1 MKIIRMKLE
10 GGTKFPKQYR
20 YNETSGQ
27 VEVTYDDGA
36 TWTPDPT
43 ADPRTSTA
51 LIQVKGAGSE
61 CDAATNITAFLQTN
75 IENVLGA
82 MADFG
87 TAGGI
92 VGALTSLLLTAF
104 FALGP
109 FGIIVTLFFAL
120 SAYLAE
126 LGSVAIQT
134 AFINGEWD
142 IVKCNIYCHVPAE
155 GKFTQDSLDLIQTK
169 MTETLNPTAA
179 GIVIAFMELMGPVG
193 MTNAAHTGAGGSDCG
208 DCACDNA
215 WCYEFDFTSWD
226 GGFTRLTAPN
236 VNGIYT
242 VGEGWKA
249 QYNSTGSITQ
259 LAITKAFNAQVT
271 KLELTYNVTRGQATE
286 TTPVALRTYSGATIV
301 QKQPVT
307 NGDGQLL
314 TYTGNISLTGIQI
327 LLVPGNLSGNGSNP
341 GGTGIAVKLRIEGT
355 GDNPFG
361 EENCV

>member
-20 YNETSGQ
+20 YNETSGE

-126 LGSVAIQT
+126 LGSAAIQT
-134 AFINGEWD
+134 AFAADEWD
-142 IVKCNIYCHVPAE
+142 TVKCQIYCRVPYE
-155 GKFTQDSLDLIQTK
+155 GKFSEADMSDIRAA
-169 MTETLNPTAA
+169 MSAHLNPTAA
-179 GIVIAFMELMGPVG
+179 GIVNAFLLLMGPVG
-193 MTNAAHTGAGGSDCG
+193 TTNAAHTGAGGSDCG
-208 DCACDNA
+208 DCDCGTCA
-215 WCYEFDFTSWD
+215 DFTQYF
-226 GGFTRLTAPN
+226 GT
-236 VNGIYT
+236 GITGYT
-242 VGEGWKA
+242 IWYGSLVGSFIQSA
-249 QYNSTGSITQ
+249 VY
-259 LAITKAFNAQVT
+259 
-271 KLELTYNVTRGQATE
+271 
-286 TTPVALRTYSGATIV
+286 
-301 QKQPVT
+301 
-307 NGDGQLL
+307 
-314 TYTGNISLTGIQI
+314 GNISWGGVGVT
-327 LLVPGNLSGNGSNP
+327 VPPDCKVVSVTVNMNISRTN
-341 GGTGIAVKLRIEGT
+341 GGTTIEWQRRNAGGTVLQSVYESPTSPTSGTYSRTYTFNADGASSVWFRYGWDRRYFGT
-355 GDNPFG
+355 GTISIASVQVDY
-361 EENCV
+361 E